1 MKLLSQAIRL
11 GELLI
16 QEGHLTEEQL
26 ERALKLQKRENK
38 KLGELLIGAG
48 MVADDEVLSSLS
60 RHLGMPAVRLRPGLI
75 DPQIVDVVDKDVAEK
90 HAIIPLFKVG
100 NVLTLAMAEPQA
112 LLVVDDLERSTGLHI
127 QPVIALEM
135 NIRQFVKQ
143 YYAQSV
149 KIDTFVA
156 SLDEAEVDIVDTEA
170 IDEDV
175 ALDLSEISDGSP
187 VVNLVNVSI
196 MQAVKEGAS
205 DIHVEPDKR
214 CVRIRYRIDGMLHD
228 LMTPPKEWHAAITS
242 RIKVLGRM
250 DIAEKRIPQ
259 EGRIHIVVENREID
273 LRISSMPTILG
284 EKVVIRVL
292 DKSNLQLNLDKLG
305 YSQEMVLAIKR
316 MLAKPHGL
324 FLVTGP
330 TGSGK
335 TTTLYSALDLLRNSE
350 RNIITIEDP
359 VEYQLELVNQIQVH
373 DAIGMTFARAL
384 RSVLRQD
391 PDIVMVGEI
400 RDEETAKIAVQSALT
415 GHLVLS
421 TLHTNDSPG
430 AVARLL
436 NMGIEPYLLAS
447 SLIGVVAQRLMRTI
461 CPKCKSTY
469 FPEESLLETI
479 GWSGSQNRAFH
490 RGQGCQVCH
499 DSGFKGRVAIAETL
513 ELTRD
518 LRQLILRR
526 PSGNEI
532 KNLLRGQGQWQELK
546 DEGMRCVKQGITS
559 IDEMLRVC
567 FVEEVEDEP
576 ESFAAET
583 TSLETIA
590 SLPGS
595 EGGS

>member
-1 MKLLSQAIRL
+1 
-11 GELLI
+11 
-16 QEGHLTEEQL
+16 
-26 ERALKLQKRENK
+26 
-38 KLGELLIGAG
+38 
-48 MVADDEVLSSLS
+48 
-60 RHLGMPAVRLRPGLI
+60 
-75 DPQIVDVVDKDVAEK
+75 
-90 HAIIPLFKVG
+90 
-100 NVLTLAMAEPQA
+100 
-112 LLVVDDLERSTGLHI
+112 
-127 QPVIALEM
+127 
-135 NIRQFVKQ
+135 
-143 YYAQSV
+143 
-149 KIDTFVA
+149 
-156 SLDEAEVDIVDTEA
+156 
-170 IDEDV
+170 
-175 ALDLSEISDGSP
+175 
-187 VVNLVNVSI
+187 
-196 MQAVKEGAS
+196 
-205 DIHVEPDKR
+205 
-214 CVRIRYRIDGMLHD
+214 
-228 LMTPPKEWHAAITS
+228 
-242 RIKVLGRM
+242 
-250 DIAEKRIPQ
+250 
-259 EGRIHIVVENREID
+259 
-273 LRISSMPTILG
+273 MPTILG